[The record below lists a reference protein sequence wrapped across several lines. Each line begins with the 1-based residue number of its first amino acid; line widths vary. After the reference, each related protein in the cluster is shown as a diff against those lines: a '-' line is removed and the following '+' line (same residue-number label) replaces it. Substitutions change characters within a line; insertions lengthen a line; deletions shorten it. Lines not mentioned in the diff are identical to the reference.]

1 MPIYNRIGKSFDATR
16 RADSFISSRLAF
28 HLGIKS
34 QAIYLDA
41 ACGTG
46 NYTLALAEKGG
57 EWHAVDQSVQMIEKA
72 SAKSGNVKWKLAN
85 VAALPFADA
94 NFDGAVCT
102 LAIHHFASLDS
113 AFGEIRRVLKP
124 KNPSLVIFTSA
135 PEQTANYWLAEYF
148 PKAIEKSAG
157 QLPDLKTISDAL
169 QNAGFSHIET
179 EPYQVQEDLQD
190 LFLYS
195 GKFQPELYLDAAF
208 RANISTF
215 SLLAEEDEITAGC
228 KGLAAD
234 IEDGKIEEI
243 IKRHINTDDYLF
255 VIAKT

>member
-1 MPIYNRIGKSFDATR
+1 MAIYNRIGKSYDATR
-16 RADSFISSRLAF
+16 RADPFISSRLADYLNI
-28 HLGIKS
+28 HS
-34 QAIYLDA
+34 QGIYLDA

-46 NYTLALAEKGG
+46 NYTLALAAKGG
-57 EWHAVDQSVQMIEKA
+57 KWHAVDQSEQMIETA
-72 SAKSGNVKWKLAN
+72 SAKSGNVKWKLAD
-85 VAALPFADA
+85 VAMLPFADST
-94 NFDGAVCT
+94 FDGAVCT
-102 LAIHHFASLDS
+102 LAIHHFESLDS

-124 KNPSLVIFTSA
+124 KNSTFVIFTSA

-148 PKAIEKSAG
+148 PPAIEKSAA
-157 QLPDLKTISDAL
+157 QLPDLKKVSDAL
-169 QNAGFSHIET
+169 RNAGFTRIET

-195 GKFQPELYLDAAF
+195 GKFKPEMYLDAAF

-215 SLLAEEDEITAGC
+215 SLLADEAEINAGC
-228 KGLAAD
+228 KRLAAD

-243 IKRHINTDDYLF
+243 IKRHKNTDDYLF